1 MRSESD
7 LFTERERSTEEE
19 SLALKKLRTSRE
31 TYSVS
36 KACTIARE
44 HSPLRKIP
52 PQSAWDEEKK
62 NIPTPVRLDIISD
75 WVKAY
80 GDREPYNLIYDGRLE
95 SIGATEQVEEQKE
108 FLLALVPHGG
118 GREMKKAAGKIAQ
131 CFQEFLSSLHC
142 ESYGGRGVDVTVLPP
157 DPRNPGG
164 PGSKNPFAQPWTFY
178 VQIQED
184 PKDLMRA
191 FFLYQE
197 HFALTRFSSGD
208 EVPDPTFTGAD
219 MGFAASFIEMKRLKT
234 YDCFQDPPEGKLRE
248 NWQFVLPS
256 KQSNRDKA
264 EEALGQNIA
273 YAAEIL
279 RRQHRHCCYS
289 VFVFGRKARLAR
301 WDRAGAIVT
310 EAFDLVDDPL
320 PLCEFFWL
328 FSQNLSE
335 AQRGYDLTV
344 HPVLSPDDSERFHQA
359 IRKHAETQLS
369 KQKTIEEAVK
379 EYYFEDCVVSM
390 WITTASADTDQ
401 QFLVSRPLLTPLT
414 FVGSGMQHQSYR
426 PPQGLMEREGTI
438 MEVLSDVPNVPSVV
452 CHGDVHWVEV
462 TANDEEYILDV
473 HGPGLRFIDEPWVC
487 GFKEALKQRI
497 FERTHYRVVVDAAG
511 YNLLDLSGT
520 SELLHGSFH
529 AFEVRKSLIFNLIFN
544 MDIGS
549 HRGQWLQAQARLT
562 NHALPPGLLQDMESM
577 IWLLIYCGLLRLQH
591 DQEPAETRRYLEMVF
606 DFYSPQVK
614 DKGLGPLGGTGKLAE
629 LRQRTLIRTVHWT
642 NHVFQQW
649 IHTLLDARSPLDDNP
664 CRDEFKALWNPS
676 TIAAIWKNML
686 YQNTIPDDEMVN
698 NLDQLGTDM
707 VSAIPA
713 AVARTQSQM
722 PTSISTRYQT
732 RSMTALRHM
741 ESAKKAVK
749 VEYLRVGV
757 AGKAPAHHSRTHGM
771 STRMQP
777 FVMSG
782 GLAAASSLETAHGPE
797 YTSMTHRY
805 AQPVPDADGGAS
817 SRPKHA
823 PAQSR
828 KVQIS
833 LGKKT
838 ALRKMV

>member
-1 MRSESD
+1 
-7 LFTERERSTEEE
+7 
-19 SLALKKLRTSRE
+19 
-31 TYSVS
+31 
-36 KACTIARE
+36 
-44 HSPLRKIP
+44 
-52 PQSAWDEEKK
+52 
-62 NIPTPVRLDIISD
+62 
-75 WVKAY
+75 
-80 GDREPYNLIYDGRLE
+80 
-95 SIGATEQVEEQKE
+95 
-108 FLLALVPHGG
+108 
-118 GREMKKAAGKIAQ
+118 MKKAAGKIAQ

-197 HFALTRFSSGD
+197 HFALTSGD

-219 MGFAASFIEMKRLKT
+219 MGFAASFIEKRLKT

-335 AQRGYDLTV
+335 AQRGYDLTA

-379 EYYFEDCVVSM
+379 EHYFEDCVVSM
-390 WITTASADTDQ
+390 WITTASADTEQ

-414 FVGSGMQHQSYR
+414 FVGRAYR
-426 PPQGLMEREGTI
+426 LYWALECSTNRIVLLKDSWRYPLDHFQREGTI

-473 HGPGLRFIDEPWVC
+473 HGEFIDEPWVC

-529 AFEVRKSLIFNLIFN
+529 AFEAYKSESVEELCDMRTNGMAIFTAYSTHGVSFFIGLTGLIGVEVSSWPVATSLMTTHQQDWQFV
-544 MDIGS
+544 S
-549 HRGQWLQAQARLT
+549 QARLT

-757 AGKAPAHHSRTHGM
+757 AGKAPAHHSRTHGTSM
-771 STRMQP
+771 TTYTHLAAAMQP

-833 LGKKT
+833 LGKKS